1 MASIRLWIA
10 SRDPM
15 KGFSMLKCRCLAAA
29 ILATFALL
37 MASSFSWAED
47 SGADAAGALSSSMP
61 QDERNLLALFAAA
74 GKDYAARHADLRA
87 QDIRLGLQ
95 VHVIEALRRNSLA
108 QGWTGIVESR
118 GLTPEGDAWVS
129 IRIGDAIT
137 LSTWKTKDDD
147 ATATTLFKPGSKLFA
162 VAQNAKVGQP
172 IKFSG
177 YVLLYLNEP
186 DEDMIL
192 RPNLIMFFTDLTPA

>member
-1 MASIRLWIA
+1 
-10 SRDPM
+10 M
-15 KGFSMLKCRCLAAA
+15 KALSMFRHVFFPTAICAALAV
-29 ILATFALL
+29 LFAP
-37 MASSFSWAED
+37 SSSCAED
-47 SGADAAGALSSSMP
+47 AGDIPPGAVSSSMP
-61 QDERNLLALFAAA
+61 QDERDLLALFAAA
-74 GKDYAARHADLRA
+74 GKDYAARHADMRA

-137 LSTWKTKDDD
+137 LSTWKTKDED